1 MRRDFWYDSHGVG
14 KIHGCRWTPEGEP
27 RAVCQIIHGI
37 AEYVE
42 RYDSFAEYLCGL
54 GFAVVAEDH
63 MGQGQS
69 VNGGGIRGYFHGGW
83 FTAVDDLS
91 LGIARNSFTGL
102 LGPNGAGKSTTLKMI
117 TNLIRPTSGHVFI
130 NGYDVTEDPK
140 EALAGVGTVIETP
153 EFYGYM
159 TPRENLRYIGGIIG
173 MSPESI
179 SAQTDEVLEKVKMS
193 GWADKR
199 MSTFSKGM
207 RQRIAI
213 GQALLGDPD
222 IVILDEPTSG
232 LDPRGMAEMRA
243 IMKEFRGHARG
254 LTVLTSSHIL
264 HEVQDLCDRVAMV
277 NHGRLV
283 FNDDI
288 EAVGSIAGLK
298 TMVLK
303 TEGVPEASVH
313 DRLRSLSS
321 VVTVDSDGAD
331 TVVRFRGSRS
341 ALFTDIA
348 GLGIGAYS
356 LSEGDSLES
365 KYLEIIKE
373 SS

>member
-1 MRRDFWYDSHGVG
+1 MFPYLMKLMYDLMLIIKYFMTNDKTGD
-14 KIHGCRWTPEGEP
+14 KMDKNPIEL
-27 RAVCQIIHGI
+27 VCLRK
-37 AEYVE
+37 EYG
-42 RYDSFAEYLCGL
+42 R
-54 GFAVVAEDH
+54 
-63 MGQGQS
+63 
-69 VNGGGIRGYFHGGW
+69 

-91 LGIARNSFTGL
+91 LGIARNSFTGF

-179 SAQTDEVLEKVKMS
+179 SAQTDEVLEKVRMS

-243 IMKEFRGHARG
+243 IMKGFRGHARG